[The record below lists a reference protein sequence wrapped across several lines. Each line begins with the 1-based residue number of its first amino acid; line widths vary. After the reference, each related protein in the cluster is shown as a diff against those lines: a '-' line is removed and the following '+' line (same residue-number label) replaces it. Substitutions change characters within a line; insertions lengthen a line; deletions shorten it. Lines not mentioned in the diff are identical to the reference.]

1 MPAQRERVDS
11 DRMADTAR
19 LAGRSTT
26 PDRDDSDPAPR
37 GPSLTDREMTVL
49 GLLIDGK
56 RNQDISRE
64 LAISERTVKFHVSG
78 LFAKLGVSSR
88 TQVVALAQKQGLLEP

>member
-1 MPAQRERVDS
+1 MPSRQERLES
-11 DRMADTAR
+11 DRTQSGPGR
-19 LAGRSTT
+19 TGRSMM
-26 PDRDDSDPAPR
+26 R
-37 GPSLTDREMTVL
+37 GGAAHETPSLTDREMTVL
-49 GLLIDGK
+49 GLLVDGK

>member
-1 MPAQRERVDS
+1 
-11 DRMADTAR
+11 
-19 LAGRSTT
+19 
-26 PDRDDSDPAPR
+26 
-37 GPSLTDREMTVL
+37 MTVL
-49 GLLIDGK
+49 GLLVDGK

-88 TQVVALAQKQGLLEP
+88 TQVVALALKQGLLER

>member
-1 MPAQRERVDS
+1 MAPDS
-11 DRMADTAR
+11 NLEDVHDAKPTGKTRIEQDT
-19 LAGRSTT
+19 G
-26 PDRDDSDPAPR
+26 
-37 GPSLTDREMTVL
+37 REMSVL
-49 GLLIDGK
+49 SLLVDGK

-88 TQVVALAQKQGLLEP
+88 TQVVALALKQGLLER